1 MIFNTLDTQ
10 VVAEDNHDASI
21 VSTDQPVYLV
31 LEKVLPLLA
40 DIVKKWRNDSSVIQ
54 VRKKIMLA
62 TVITVLRTGNIATVI
77 HIFV

>member
-10 VVAEDNHDASI
+10 VVTEDNHNVNT

-40 DIVKKWRNDSSVIQ
+40 DIVKKWKNDSSIIQ
-54 VRKKIMLA
+54 VRKRKMMI
-62 TVITVLRTGNIATVI
+62 
-77 HIFV
+77 